1 MTEQIIAVQRMQD
14 YIDEHLGQEI
24 RISELEKLA
33 GLRRAEF
40 SARFR
45 KIYAIPP
52 KQYISLRRISR
63 AKYLLTRTD
72 LAIKEIVWK
81 TGFESEIFFF
91 RVFKKIHGN
100 NSAPLP
106 SRKPHKGKSEV
117 ITASA
122 ERSFRPD

>member
-1 MTEQIIAVQRMQD
+1 MERKVLKSLEMLQ
-14 YIDEHLGQEI
+14 
-24 RISELEKLA
+24 EKLA

-91 RVFKKIHGN
+91 RVFKKYTGTT
-100 NSAPLP
+100 PLRFRLA
-106 SRKPHKGKSEV
+106 SRIKENLK
-117 ITASA
+117 
-122 ERSFRPD
+122 